1 MVACWCGEAFAVE
14 DYEVYFADHFLYCE
28 AHIITDKAAFTL
40 IDLVATCIFISE
52 IIFVTEANS
61 THNTDIAFTFYL
73 VYADIITFTF
83 TCLAGTLSTDI
94 VHTFYLVYADIITD
108 NTHNTDIAFTSCLDY
123 ADIITFAFT
132 CLAGAHS
139 TDIVYT
145 FYLVYADIIADS
157 THNTDIAFT
166 FYLVYAD
173 TITFIFIDLASN
185 EVQSGLVYS
194 LLAMQWITVYVD
206 IGLAP
211 WSQMPTL

>member
-73 VYADIITFTF
+73 VYADIITFT
-83 TCLAGTLSTDI
+83 
-94 VHTFYLVYADIITD
+94 
-108 NTHNTDIAFTSCLDY
+108 
-123 ADIITFAFT
+123 FT